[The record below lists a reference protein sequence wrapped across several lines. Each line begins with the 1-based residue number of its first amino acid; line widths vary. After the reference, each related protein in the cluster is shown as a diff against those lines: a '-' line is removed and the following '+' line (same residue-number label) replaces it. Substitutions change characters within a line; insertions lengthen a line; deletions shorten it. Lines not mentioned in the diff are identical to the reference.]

1 MTTAAIFEWTASDG
15 TRLRLRP
22 VRPDDAAR
30 VHRSLALLSP
40 EARRQ
45 RLLATTR
52 GFSEEFVNS
61 LVEGDPARQYAV
73 LVVRDDNENSG
84 EEIPVAG
91 GRLVLSPEANAT
103 QPADAAATCEFAL
116 IVGDRWQGQ
125 GIGQNILYALIAE
138 ARRRKL
144 RTMVGDILPDNHA
157 MLKLARHLHFFIE
170 TSPGDDTCTAILDLD
185 APVVRQALAGWLK
198 RAHQRHAEDKAY
210 SPPGNRLRITL
221 TGAALLLAAAVVWHL
236 AG

>member
-1 MTTAAIFEWTASDG
+1 MPSPPIIEWTTTDG
-15 TRLRLRP
+15 THLRLRP
-22 VRPDDAAR
+22 ARPDDTAR
-30 VHRSLALLSP
+30 VHRALALVSP

-45 RLLATTR
+45 RLLATTK
-52 GFSEEFVNS
+52 GFSEEFVSS
-61 LVEGDPARQYAV
+61 LVDGDPARQFAV
-73 LVVRDDNENSG
+73 LVVREEDG

-91 GRLVLSPEANAT
+91 GRLVQNEPSVDGKAGKKDGGA
-103 QPADAAATCEFAL
+103 CEFAL
-116 IVGDRWQGQ
+116 TVGDRWQGQ
-125 GIGQNILYALIAE
+125 GVGKNIVYALIAE
-138 ARRRKL
+138 ARHRKL
-144 RTMVGDILPDNHA
+144 RTMVGHILSDNRA
-157 MLKLARHLHFFIE
+157 MLTLARHLHFFIE